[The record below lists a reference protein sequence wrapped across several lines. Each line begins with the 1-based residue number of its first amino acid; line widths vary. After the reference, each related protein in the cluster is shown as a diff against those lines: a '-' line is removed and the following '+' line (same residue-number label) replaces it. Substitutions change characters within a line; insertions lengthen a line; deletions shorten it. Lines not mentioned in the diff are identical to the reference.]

1 MDRFAVGRAG
11 DRLVVDLNRLFRSD
25 QQPSDW
31 AAAAV
36 SL

>member
-1 MDRFAVGRAG
+1 MDRFAIKRTG

-25 QQPSDW
+25 QQPQEW
-31 AAAAV
+31 GAAAA